1 MAHWKIRPKL
11 SRLST
16 ASVAARCRAATR
28 TLSGAA
34 LGTLMLA
41 LVGWGRKGSEIAIT
55 TALNRGHRI
64 LRDSIISFASGVRD
78 VMASVHSCSFYL
90 GQASGPIAHGFA
102 RLHPDKSPGLVVS
115 GAIVVALAYALAQVR
130 SGGRS
135 GATKHSNHA
144 HSK

>member
-1 MAHWKIRPKL
+1 MTHWKIRPKL
-11 SRLST
+11 SRSTT
-16 ASVAARCRAATR
+16 ASVVARCRAAAR

-41 LVGWGRKGSEIAIT
+41 LVGWEREGSELAVT

-115 GAIVVALAYALAQVR
+115 GAIVVAIAFVVARVR
-130 SGGRS
+130 CGGRR
-135 GATKHSNHA
+135 AAIRPSNHV

>member
-41 LVGWGRKGSEIAIT
+41 LVGWGRQGSEIAVAS
-55 TALNRGHRI
+55 ALNRSQCM
-64 LRDSIISFASGVRD
+64 LRATLLSAAGGVRD
-78 VMASVHSCSFYL
+78 VMASVLSCSFYL
-90 GQASGPIAHGFA
+90 GQASGAIAHGFA
-102 RLHPDKSPGLVVS
+102 RLHPDKSPGLIVS
-115 GAIVVALAYALAQVR
+115 GAIVVALAFALAQVR
-130 SGGRS
+130 SEGRS